1 MPPVDAEISA
11 VDLRLLS
18 DTVAAHMGLHFPAER
33 SCDLVRG
40 IRSASREF
48 GFDAVEPC
56 IRWLLASPFTQQ
68 QIEVLAAHLTV
79 GETYFY
85 RDEATMVAL
94 EGHILPELI
103 GKRRGREQRLRIW
116 SAGCCTGEE
125 PYCIA
130 TMIDRLIPDRADW
143 DLTILAT
150 DINLESL
157 RRAREGIYREW
168 SFRNTPHWMKQ
179 QYFRNCDEGL
189 HAISPEIKSMVS
201 FAHLNLAEG
210 SYPSLLTN
218 TNALDLIL
226 CRNVLMYFSSA
237 LVRQVIGRFHHC
249 LLEGGW
255 LVTTAS
261 EASAIL
267 YSPLTSV
274 RLTGSTVYQKNGSPS
289 HSGRRPVATSST
301 GDESP
306 RMRRRVPQQRPS
318 SKAGHRE
325 SAPSRTT
332 ASKPNG
338 PPTST
343 VEAGQYEEALSLYM
357 QGAYREAADRLRQF
371 AAADPGAFER
381 DTTKI
386 TLLVRACANLGDLEG
401 AQEWCEKAIASD
413 KLSPGLRYLLATIL
427 LEQGRGTEARRAMRE
442 TLYLDDGFVL
452 AHFALGNLA
461 RQEGDT
467 IESRKHLAR
476 ALAALRR
483 LSPEEIVPESEGM
496 TAGRFAEVI
505 EAMIDEGSIA

>member
-1 MPPVDAEISA
+1 MPTAESEISA

-18 DTVAAHMGLHFPAER
+18 DVVAEHLGLHFPAER
-33 SCDLVRG
+33 SCDLLRG

-48 GFDAVEPC
+48 GFEAVAPC
-56 IRWLLASPFTQQ
+56 INWLLASPFTKQ
-68 QIEVLAAHLTV
+68 QIEALATHLTV

-94 EGHILPELI
+94 ERHILPELI
-103 GKRRGREQRLRIW
+103 AKRRGREQRLRIW

-130 TMIDRLIPDRADW
+130 TMIDRLIPDRPDW
-143 DLTILAT
+143 DITILAT

-157 RRAREGIYREW
+157 RRAREGLYRDW

-179 QYFRNCDEGL
+179 QYFSNCGDGR

-201 FAHLNLAEG
+201 FAHLNLAAQ

-218 TNALDLIL
+218 TNAVDLIL

-237 LVRQVIGRFHHC
+237 LVRQVIKRFHNC

-274 RLTGSTVYQKNGSPS
+274 KLSGGAVYQKNGSTAPPPRQ
-289 HSGRRPVATSST
+289 HDTTNST
-301 GDESP
+301 REQP
-306 RMRRRVPQQRPS
+306 QRVRRRVPTPRPQS
-318 SKAGHRE
+318 TTKPRDA
-325 SAPSRTT
+325 APCQ
-332 ASKPNG
+332 AEAAAPDA
-338 PPTST
+338 PPETDLY
-343 VEAGQYEEALSLYM
+343 AEALSLYM
-357 QGAYREAADRLRQF
+357 QGAYQESTDKLRQF
-371 AAADPGAFER
+371 AATDPGAFER
-381 DTTKI
+381 DTSKI
-386 TLLVRACANLGDLEG
+386 TLLVRACANMGDLGG
-401 AQEWCEKAIASD
+401 AQKWCEKAIASD
-413 KLSPGLRYLLATIL
+413 KLSPELRYLLATIL
-427 LEQGRGTEARRAMRE
+427 LEQGHGAEARRAMRD

-461 RQEGDT
+461 RQQGDT
-467 IESRKHLAR
+467 VESVKHFAR
-476 ALAALRR
+476 ALVALRR
-483 LSPEEIVPESEGM
+483 LNPEEIVPESEGL

-505 EAMIDEGSIA
+505 ETMIDEGSTA